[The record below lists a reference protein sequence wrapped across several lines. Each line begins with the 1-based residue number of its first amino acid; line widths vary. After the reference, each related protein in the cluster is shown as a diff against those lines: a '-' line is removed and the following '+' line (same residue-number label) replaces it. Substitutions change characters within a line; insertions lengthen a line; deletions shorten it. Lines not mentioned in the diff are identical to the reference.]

1 MSNIR
6 KVAQLAGVSVA
17 TVSRTLK
24 TPDVVSPETRDKVLA
39 AVEQAGYRPNLMAIQ
54 FRSRRTNNL
63 VVLVPVIANT
73 FFARVISGIQ
83 HTAQAMGYRV
93 LLCNTQGKPETE
105 REYAELVHA
114 RQADGVIQLRASNP
128 FGESTLA
135 PTAELMP
142 LVNVCEIVEEASW
155 PTVRI
160 DNRAAAR
167 AMTDHLISF
176 GHKRIALIQGPVSSP
191 LTQARM
197 AGYKDALQAAGL
209 NIESNLILPG
219 SFTLDSGSLAA
230 ERLIA
235 TGNLP
240 TAVFCENDEMAI
252 GAIQCFRKAGLRIP
266 EDISVAGFDDIS
278 FAAYCDPPLT
288 TIAQPAEAFGRHAVE
303 LMAALL
309 ENKRPI
315 QGRHLVLPFELV
327 IREST
332 APITVA
338 SSAAVLQ

>member
-24 TPDVVSPETRDKVLA
+24 TPDVVSPDTRDKVLA

-54 FRSRRTNNL
+54 FRSRRTHNL

-93 LLCNTQGKPETE
+93 LLCDTRGQLEAE
-105 REYAELVHA
+105 RKYAELVHA

-128 FGESTLA
+128 FSDLA
-135 PTAELMP
+135 LTPDGLLPP
-142 LVNVCEIVEEASW
+142 LVNICEVLEQASW
-155 PTVRI
+155 PTVKI

-167 AMTDHLISF
+167 AMTNHLLSL
-176 GHKRIALIQGPVSSP
+176 GHRRIALIQGPISSP
-191 LTQARM
+191 LTQERM
-197 AGYKDALQAAGL
+197 TGYQDALQAAGL
-209 NIESNLILPG
+209 GLDKSLILPG
-219 SFTLDSGSLAA
+219 HFTLESGSLAA
-230 ERLIA
+230 RQLLEQDSR
-235 TGNLP
+235 P

-252 GAIQCFRKAGLRIP
+252 GAIQHFRKAGLRIP
-266 EDISVAGFDDIS
+266 TDISVAGFDDIS
-278 FAAYCDPPLT
+278 FAGYCDPPLT
-288 TIAQPAEAFGRHAVE
+288 TIAQPAEAFGKYAVE

-309 ENKRPI
+309 DKRPI
-315 QGRHLVLPFELV
+315 ENRHLVLPFELI
-327 IREST
+327 IRQST
-332 APITVA
+332 AP
-338 SSAAVLQ
+338 VLQ